1 MYVNK
6 EKRAFKGKSLLEKV
20 ENYTVVDIETTSLD
34 AVFGEILEISAI
46 KVRNRKEVDN
56 FSEIIK
62 VNHEI
67 GWPTTNLTG
76 ITTKLVEEEGK
87 DLLYVLLDFK
97 DFLGDDIIVG
107 HNVNFDINF
116 IW

>member
-1 MYVNK
+1 MYVNN

-20 ENYTVVDIETTSLD
+20 VDYTVVDIEITLLD
-34 AVFGEILEISAI
+34 AAVGEILEISAI

-67 GWPTTNLTG
+67 GWSTTNLTG
-76 ITTKLVEEEGK
+76 ITTKMIEEEGK
-87 DLLYVLLDFK
+87 DLTWVK
-97 DFLGDDIIVG
+97 I
-107 HNVNFDINF
+107 
-116 IW
+116 